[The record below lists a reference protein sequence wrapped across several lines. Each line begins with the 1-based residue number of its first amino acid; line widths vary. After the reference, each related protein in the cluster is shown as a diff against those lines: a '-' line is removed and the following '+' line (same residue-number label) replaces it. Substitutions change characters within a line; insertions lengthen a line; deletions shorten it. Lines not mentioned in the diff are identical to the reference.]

1 VDTPLILYEQ
11 TIMSWKS
18 LFTSGRNMS
27 AAEARSFMQHH
38 RAGEYQLLDVRQLKE
53 YEQSHV
59 PGAIHIPVLDLL
71 AWVTELDP
79 QIPALAY
86 CHNGLRSRAACQV
99 LRGRGFPEVI
109 NITGG
114 IRAWNGLLLSGQ
126 ETMGME
132 FFVSDEFEDVLLMAY
147 MMEAGLK
154 QFYLA
159 MADMV
164 DKKEQKALLRYMAD
178 FEDGHMAKLLRQYQ
192 LEMPDLTNAE
202 NVSAMEGGFDKDK
215 TLRAYRGYLESMED
229 IIQLGMMLETQA
241 YDLYS
246 RLARENDKPELR
258 EFYRHMADEEKA
270 HLGQLS
276 RSLDQILAGQPL
288 GQPQV
293 SAEAL

>member
-1 VDTPLILYEQ
+1 
-11 TIMSWKS
+11 MSWKS
-18 LFTSGRNMS
+18 LFTSGRKMS
-27 AAEARSFMQHH
+27 PAEARSFMKHR
-38 RAGEYQLLDVRQLKE
+38 RAGEYQLLDVRQLEE
-53 YEQSHV
+53 YEQSHL
-59 PGAIHIPVLDLL
+59 PGANHIPVLDLL
-71 AWVTELDP
+71 ARVTELDP
-79 QIPALAY
+79 QITTLVY

-109 NITGG
+109 NIIGG

-164 DKKEQKALLRYMAD
+164 DTREQKALLRYMAD
-178 FEDGHMAKLLRQYQ
+178 FEDSHMAKLLSKYQ
-192 LEMPDLTNAE
+192 QGMPDLSGVE
-202 NVSAMEGGFDKDK
+202 NFSAMEGGFDKDK

-258 EFYRHMADEEKA
+258 EFYRHMADEEKD

-288 GQPQV
+288 GQPRV
-293 SAEAL
+293 SAEAP